1 MDQKQKADYLKSPYH
16 CPHCNSGHIE
26 AETFDG
32 ELSCQ
37 PVVCLACGKQWT
49 NVSHSPTL
57 ITEESLRNKPEWN

>member
-32 ELSCQ
+32 EMSCQ
-37 PVVCLACGKQWT
+37 PVVCLACGRQWT
-49 NVSHSPTL
+49 GIYILTDVKPLEPKSP
-57 ITEESLRNKPEWN
+57 